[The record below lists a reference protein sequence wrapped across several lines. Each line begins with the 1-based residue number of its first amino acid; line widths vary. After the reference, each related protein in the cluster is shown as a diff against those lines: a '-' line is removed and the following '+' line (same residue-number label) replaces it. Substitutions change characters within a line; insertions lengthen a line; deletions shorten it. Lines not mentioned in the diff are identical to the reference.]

1 MSTLFNGDFEYEE
14 ESDFK
19 EFLETIEPQNALK
32 IIDIALS
39 HANKEG
45 AFSIEES
52 YCIYK
57 CIDKLKN
64 TINENKI

>member
-1 MSTLFNGDFEYEE
+1 MSTLFNGDFEYED

-19 EFLETIEPQNALK
+19 EFIESIESKNALK
-32 IIDIALS
+32 IIEIALS

-45 AFSIEES
+45 AFTIEES
-52 YCIYK
+52 HCIYK

-64 TINENKI
+64 SNI

>member
-19 EFLETIEPQNALK
+19 EFLETIEPENALK
-32 IIDIALS
+32 IIDIALA

-45 AFSIEES
+45 AFTIEES

-57 CIDKLKN
+57 CVDKLKKQQ
-64 TINENKI
+64 NEN